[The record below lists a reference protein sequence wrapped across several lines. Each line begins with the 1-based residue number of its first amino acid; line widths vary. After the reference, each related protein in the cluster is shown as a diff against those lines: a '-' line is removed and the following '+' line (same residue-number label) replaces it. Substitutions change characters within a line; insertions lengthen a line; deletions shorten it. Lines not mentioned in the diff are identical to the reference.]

1 MNSCICCHDRLL
13 RHINHHRVYWF
24 CPACHQEMPNMDIYM
39 LNSHLKKLKAKMQN
53 KSLVSKIFEKAI
65 AGNQVYDAD
74 IEAGIKADKPISE
87 IYESLIFKDIRD
99 TCDCFKEIYEQTGEL
114 DGYVSI
120 EVDPHLARDTE
131 GTVEEAIRYY
141 RAIERE
147 NVMIKIPGTPEGF
160 PAIERIIAEGIN
172 VNITLLFSVES
183 YENAA
188 WACIHG
194 LETKVERDKPIDKI
208 ASVASFFL
216 SRIDTKIDDRINERL
231 KNIGTETLNE
241 DVRLSRVQGK
251 VAIANAKSADRKF
264 REITQSDR
272 WKAIANKGANIQ
284 RLLWVSTSTKNPEY
298 NDVMYVN
305 ELVGEH
311 TVNTLPPDTLEAC
324 ANRCDITANPI
335 ETNVEEA
342 KPLIASLQDSDIK
355 VDLNEVMQE
364 LLEEGI
370 DKFIQ
375 PFDSLQQTLSGKVK
389 QLVTT

>member
-1 MNSCICCHDRLL
+1 MNNPLL
-13 RHINHHRVYWF
+13 EINNYGQSIWMDNLSRSLIESGELDKQIENYGLRGITSN
-24 CPACHQEMPNMDIYM
+24 PA
-39 LNSHLKKLKAKMQN
+39 
-53 KSLVSKIFEKAI
+53 IFEKAI

-74 IEAGIKADKPISE
+74 IEAGIKADKPVSE

-99 TCDCFKEIYEQTGEL
+99 TCDRFKEIYEQTGGL

-120 EVDPHLARDTE
+120 EVNPHLAKDTE

-160 PAIERIIAEGIN
+160 PAIERVIAEGIN
-172 VNITLLFSVES
+172 VNVTLLFSVES
-183 YENAA
+183 YEQTA
-188 WACIHG
+188 WAYIRG
-194 LETKVERDKPIDKI
+194 LETRVKQDKPIDKI

-216 SRIDTKIDDRINERL
+216 SRIDIKIDDRIDERL

-241 DVRLSRVQGK
+241 EVRLRQVLGK
-251 VAIANAKSADRKF
+251 VAIANAKLAYQKF
-264 REITQSDR
+264 KEITQSDR
-272 WKAIANKGANIQ
+272 WQALANKGANIQ
-284 RLLWVSTSTKNPEY
+284 RLLWASTSTKNPEY

-324 ANRCDITANPI
+324 ADHCDITANPI
-335 ETNVEEA
+335 ESNIDNA
-342 KPLIASLQDSDIK
+342 KQLIASLQDPDINI
-355 VDLNEVMQE
+355 DLDRVMQE

-370 DKFIQ
+370 DKFVK
-375 PFDSLQQTLSGKVK
+375 PFDSLQQTLEDKVQ
-389 QLVTT
+389 QLANA